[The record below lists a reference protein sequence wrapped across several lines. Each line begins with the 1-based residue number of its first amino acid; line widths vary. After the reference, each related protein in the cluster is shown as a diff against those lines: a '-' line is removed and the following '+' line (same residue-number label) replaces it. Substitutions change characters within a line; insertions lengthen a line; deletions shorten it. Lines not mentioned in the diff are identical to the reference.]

1 MTAEPPPKSASRLRL
16 LNNKFT
22 AFIVAIL
29 LFILIGIGGVIV
41 WLDTDDGHKFIIGQV
56 EGLRPKDGLR
66 IGITSIDGSIYGQ
79 PTVNGLTLRDPKGI
93 FFSSEMVAVDWNPL
107 AWIFNELHIRK
118 AVIAKGRLERLPE
131 LIDTGEDKPLL
142 PEFDVFI
149 GSFSADNLSLG
160 EAIAGEEQYADISG
174 AADVRAG
181 RAMVNLDA
189 ATTRSGDKLFLTLNA
204 EPSRE
209 QLDLN
214 ADISAP
220 AGGAIA
226 NYLDLKRSYTVRLAG
241 DGNWAKWD
249 GKLNMASETQ
259 SVAELDLSARAGK
272 FGAAGTIAQTMLP
285 EGIARKIG
293 APRLAITGNF
303 TFRDSLANIDFQAR
317 SAAMAVNAAG
327 GFDLRRNALEAM
339 KISADVRDPSVLSS
353 DFRAQ
358 ALRGKML
365 FNGKLSEL
373 RYQYDLGAQ
382 QFAIGKTLLGGVRA
396 TGEGKRDRSGFDIP
410 LELSVQSLIGNGE
423 LFKRLAAGFDG
434 KANLRLENNLLTA
447 QKAVFATETMS
458 GTANIN
464 IPLSSGEYVI
474 DIDATAPGF
483 AVQGI
488 GLADIAAQL
497 KISPVVK
504 KIGVAGKVTAQLRR
518 FDNEFLR
525 NLGGGLPVL
534 DTDILLGADRK
545 LRFANLNIKAPKI
558 SVQGGGVQTGAT
570 TYSFT
575 GSGSHSDYGRFD
587 VGLDGPLERPK
598 IALLLKNPL
607 DAAGLANVRLLLDPT
622 DTGFSYTA
630 AGGSTL
636 GPFTSNGA
644 IIAPRGG
651 QALVRVDRL
660 LVSRTTATGI
670 IRPTSAGLAG
680 TLDISGGGV
689 NGSVLFDPL
698 QNQQLIRAKLVA
710 ENAVFNGNPSITI
723 RTGSLDADI
732 RLISGK
738 SNVTATMR
746 GQGISRGNLFIG
758 QIAGNAKL
766 VNGAGSATFS
776 IAGSRGS
783 TFNFQAKADVTP
795 NRYVVNGSGVYE
807 NRALKL
813 SRALVLTHE
822 GTSWNAAPTT
832 LTYGTGQMRVSGR
845 FGGGSSRLQMNL
857 SNMPLS
863 LADIADDNLG
873 LGGFAFGTVDLTQSG
888 DRMPVGSAKLTVR
901 GLTRSGLL
909 LTSRPVDVGLNIAF
923 SPANA
928 AARGVI
934 RNQSGQTIG
943 RFQGRVSGLGNGNW
957 VSELRGRPLFAQ
969 ARFNGAAD
977 NLWRLTG
984 VETFDLTGP
993 LAVSADI
1000 GGTLANPQIK
1010 GKLQT
1015 TNARL
1020 ESGLMGTVISGI
1032 KASGTFDGS
1041 RLVLPNLSG
1050 TARGGGT
1057 VSGRG
1062 IFDFGVPPEIGVGID
1077 VNVTATGAALIARD
1091 DFAATVTGPIH
1102 ISNSAKG
1109 GVISGDVTLNRSF
1122 FKFGRASSGAA
1133 LPVIKTTEINR
1144 RADERPTRVRRQSWR
1159 FALNARVPN
1168 RLQVEGLGLDSEW
1181 RADLALSGPVE
1192 NFAING
1198 EATLVQGN
1206 YTFAGRRFRL
1216 ERGRIRFNGNQPP
1229 NPVLDIVAEANL
1241 TGFNATINVGG
1252 TGNKPEITFASVPA
1266 LPQDELLSRVLFGS
1280 SIANLSAPEAVQLA
1294 AAVASLNSG
1303 GGLDP
1308 INQLRKAVG
1317 LDRLRILPSDNDL
1330 GQGTSIAAGK
1340 YITRRVYVE
1349 LITDGKGYSATRL
1362 EFQISRWLS
1371 ILSSISTLGRQSANI
1386 RVSKDY

>member
-1 MTAEPPPKSASRLRL
+1 MTVEAAPQKASRLRL

-22 AFIVAIL
+22 AFVVTVIL
-29 LFILIGIGGVIV
+29 LILVGIAGVVV
-41 WLDTDDGHKFIIGQV
+41 WLDTDAGHKYIVGQV
-56 EGLRPKDGLR
+56 ESLRPKDGLR
-66 IGITSIDGSIYGQ
+66 IGVESINGSIYGQ

-93 FFSSEMVAVDWNPL
+93 FFSSGSVGIDWNPL

-131 LIDTGEDKPLL
+131 LIDTGEEKPLL
-142 PEFDVFI
+142 PDFDIFI
-149 GSFSADNLSLG
+149 GSFRAENIALG
-160 EAIAGEEQYADISG
+160 EAIAGQEQYADISG
-174 AADVRAG
+174 AADIRAG
-181 RAMVNLDA
+181 RAMLNLDA

-214 ADISAP
+214 ANISAP

-226 NYLDLKRSYTVRLAG
+226 NYLSLKRSYTVKLAG
-241 DGNWAKWD
+241 DGNWSKWD
-249 GKLNMASETQ
+249 GKLNVVSEAEPMA
-259 SVAELDLSARAGK
+259 AFDLSALGGK
-272 FGAAGTIAQTMLP
+272 FSVDGTVAQGLLP
-285 EGIARKIG
+285 EGIARKIS
-293 APRLAITGNF
+293 APRLALSGNF
-303 TFRDSLANIDFQAR
+303 SFKDSLADIDLQAR
-317 SAAMAVNAAG
+317 AAAMTFNVNG
-327 GFDLRRNALEAM
+327 GFNLRRSALEAM
-339 KISADVRDPSVLSS
+339 QISADLRDPSVLSS
-353 DFRAQ
+353 DFRSQ
-358 ALRGKML
+358 GLRAKL
-365 FNGKLSEL
+365 LLNGKLSEL
-373 RYQYDLGAQ
+373 RYKYELAAP
-382 QFAIGKTLLGGVRA
+382 QFAIGKTLLSGVRA
-396 TGEGKRDRSGFDIP
+396 VGTGQRDRSGFDIP
-410 LELSVQSLIGNGE
+410 VALSVSSLIGNGE
-423 LFKRLAAGFDG
+423 LFKRLAAGFNG
-434 KANLRLENNLLTA
+434 KANLRLENNVLTA
-447 QKAVFATETMS
+447 RKAVFASNTIS
-458 GTANIN
+458 GTADIN
-464 IPLSSGEYVI
+464 VPLSSGGYVI
-474 DIDATAPGF
+474 NLDATAPGF

-497 KISPVVK
+497 EIAPIAG
-504 KIGVAGKVTAQLRR
+504 KIGVAGKVAARLRR

-525 NLGGGLPVL
+525 ELGGGLPVL
-534 DTDILLGADRK
+534 DTAILLGADRQ
-545 LRFANLNIKAPKI
+545 LRFTDLNIKAPKI
-558 SVQGGGVQTGAT
+558 AVQGGGVQTGAT

-575 GSGSHSDYGRFD
+575 GSGKHSEYGRFD
-587 VGLDGPLERPK
+587 IGLDGPLERPK

-607 DAAGLANVRLLLDPT
+607 DAAGLANVRLLLDPS

-644 IIAPRGG
+644 IITPRGG
-651 QALVRVDRL
+651 QTLVRVDRL
-660 LVSRTTATGI
+660 LVSQTTATGI

-689 NGSVLFDPL
+689 NGSVLFEPSP
-698 QNQQLIRAKLVA
+698 NQQLIRAKLIA
-710 ENAVFNGNPSITI
+710 ENAVFNGSPPITI

-738 SNVTATMR
+738 SNVTATVR

-758 QIAGNAKL
+758 RVAGNAKL
-766 VNGAGSATFS
+766 VNGTGSATFS

-783 TFNFQAKADVTP
+783 TFNFQAKADITP
-795 NRYVVNGSGVYE
+795 NRYAVNGSGVYE
-807 NRALKL
+807 SRALKL
-813 SRALVLTHE
+813 TRALVLTRD
-822 GTSWNAAPTT
+822 GDAWNAAPTT
-832 LTYGTGQMRVSGR
+832 LTYGPGQMRVSGR
-845 FGGGSSRLQMNL
+845 FGGASSRLQMNL
-857 SNMPLS
+857 TNMPLS

-873 LGGFAFGTVDLTQSG
+873 LGGFAFGTVDVTQTG
-888 DRMPVGSAKLTVR
+888 DQMPVGSAKITLR
-901 GLTRSGLL
+901 GLTRSGLV
-909 LTSRPVDVGLNIAF
+909 LTSRPVDVGLNVAF

-943 RFQGRVSGLGNGNW
+943 RFQARVSGLGNGNW

-977 NLWRLTG
+977 DLWRLTG

-993 LAVSADI
+993 LVVSADI

-1020 ESGLMGTVISGI
+1020 ESGLTGTVISGI
-1032 KASGTFDGS
+1032 KASGSFDGS
-1041 RLVLPNLSG
+1041 RLVLPVLSG
-1050 TARGGGT
+1050 TTRGGGT
-1057 VSGRG
+1057 VSGSG
-1062 IFDFGVPPEIGVGID
+1062 SFDFAVSPDVGVGID
-1077 VNVTATGAALIARD
+1077 VNVTATRAALIARD
-1091 DFAATVTGPIH
+1091 DFAATVTGPIK
-1102 ISNSAKG
+1102 ISNSAQG

-1133 LPVIKTTEINR
+1133 LPNIKTTEINR
-1144 RADERPTRVRRQSWR
+1144 RADERPSRVRKQPWR
-1159 FALNARVPN
+1159 FALKANVPN

-1181 RADLALSGPVE
+1181 RADLALSGPVD

-1241 TGFNATINVGG
+1241 TGLNATINVGG
-1252 TGNKPEITFASVPA
+1252 TGSKPEITFASVPA

-1280 SIANLSAPEAVQLA
+1280 SIANLSAPEALQLA

-1317 LDRLRILPSDNDL
+1317 LDRLRILPSDNEL

-1371 ILSSISTLGRQSANI
+1371 ILSSISTLGRQSANV